1 MDCILIFR
9 CFMHSWGCKKTDPV
23 NNHQGGCYYANQ
35 NGRQRCGNELEARGR
50 RSEGTLVDEIYDVGT
65 SLVTAT
71 TRLME
76 GMNKIYD
83 VVNGLLDLFTNF
95 ITGASNSTRNV
106 RSTIE

>member
-1 MDCILIFR
+1 MQIRMEGRDAANNWKHEAEGLNER
-9 CFMHSWGCKKTDPV
+9 TEKLLTDV
-23 NNHQGGCYYANQ
+23 SNLLKSV
-35 NGRQRCGNELEARGR
+35 RDF
-50 RSEGTLVDEIYDVGT
+50 SEGTLVDEIYDVGT